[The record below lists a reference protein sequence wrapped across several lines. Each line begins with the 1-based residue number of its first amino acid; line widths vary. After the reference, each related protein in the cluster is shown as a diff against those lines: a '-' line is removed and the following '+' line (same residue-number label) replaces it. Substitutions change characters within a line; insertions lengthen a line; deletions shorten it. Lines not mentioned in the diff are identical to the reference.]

1 LDVRNLEFATLAT
14 ATATRTVSSSISI
27 SISIERAFSVK
38 RAKAAVGGKG
48 S

>member
-1 LDVRNLEFATLAT
+1 LDVLNLEFATLAT

-27 SISIERAFSVK
+27 SIERAFSVK